1 MKSSKQ
7 GHTLTTPLSISIA
20 KIDGFTTLL
29 QSGIKLPA
37 ASGISLGVF
46 INSLPGFDID
56 YVADTIQTIFLD
68 GNAID
73 DLEQPLTKHDHVLAL
88 SAAMPGLAGAIFRR
102 NSLCAALRTR
112 SENLGTAKKSNNE
125 LFVLLKLFNSIAQEK
140 GEELLRSGGIFSGKT
155 LLSFFDQRPS
165 LFDAIISLNFN
176 GKTQMPTDLF
186 SCVSEENQ
194 YFLKLTTAKQQEAQ

>member
-7 GHTLTTPLSISIA
+7 NHPITTPLTISTT

-46 INSLPGFDID
+46 LNSLPGFDID
-56 YVADTIQTIFLD
+56 YVSDTVQTIFLD
-68 GNAID
+68 GNALD
-73 DLEQPLTKHDHVLAL
+73 DLEQPLTSQDHVIAL

-112 SENLGTAKKSNNE
+112 SENLGTAKKSSNE
-125 LFVLLKLFNSIAQEK
+125 IFVLLKLFNSIAQEK
-140 GEELLRSGGIFSGKT
+140 GEELLRPGGIFSGET
-155 LLSFFDQRPS
+155 LRAFFNQRPS
-165 LFDAIISLNFN
+165 LLDAITSIHIN
-176 GKTQMPTDLF
+176 GKMKVSADLLT
-186 SCVSEENQ
+186 CVSRERQ
-194 YFLKLTTAKQQEAQ
+194 YYLKIISAQQQDTH